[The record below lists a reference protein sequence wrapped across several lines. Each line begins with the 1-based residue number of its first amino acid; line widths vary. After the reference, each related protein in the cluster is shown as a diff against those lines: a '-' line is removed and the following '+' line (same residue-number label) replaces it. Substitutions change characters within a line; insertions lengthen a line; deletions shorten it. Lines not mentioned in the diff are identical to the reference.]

1 MIKSLTSL
9 AILGLLGTATIVV
22 PGLAPPSA
30 AGETVALVK
39 ADRLGLPTVS
49 RNCSQQVWPSFDA
62 HCLHSGETGSVIRE
76 VRLVTARRQ
85 DGGDQRSV
93 RTND

>member
-9 AILGLLGTATIVV
+9 AILGLLGTATIVL

-30 AGETVALVK
+30 AGETVVLAK

-49 RNCSQQVWPSFDA
+49 RDCSQQVWPSFDA
-62 HCLHSGETGSVIRE
+62 HCLRSGETGSLVHE
-76 VRLVTARRQ
+76 ARLVTARR
-85 DGGDQRSV
+85 
-93 RTND
+93 